1 MMMIRSFAALLALT
15 CLGSSVVQAFQV
27 PSSNNKLAR
36 ESHLINTNNPRAQ
49 LTLFASKKDHSSIKL
64 PSVDNFYDNNHGF
77 QHRDLPPLDDVV
89 DLIEDRMTTYAPLAI
104 SIVAACV
111 GSMTILPIPPAIAA
125 ANSDP
130 IPSAFMAW
138 AHFIGILGVSGGLV
152 AERLLIRQNLS
163 LEDEIRMNNADGIY
177 GLSALSLLIS
187 GYFRVTSFAKG
198 WYYYQNEPLFWI
210 KMSSV
215 AILGAL
221 SFFPAIILFR
231 RDLKRRELKPGEEL
245 APLSDK
251 IIDRMTTIINAELLA
266 LLTIPLFATLMARG
280 VLYMNGFPWPIGVV
294 LYLTCLG
301 GAGFKY
307 GKEAFE
313 MMEEEG
319 ALSTTTQLT
328 TISDEN

>member
-1 MMMIRSFAALLALT
+1 
-15 CLGSSVVQAFQV
+15 
-27 PSSNNKLAR
+27 
-36 ESHLINTNNPRAQ
+36 
-49 LTLFASKKDHSSIKL
+49 
-64 PSVDNFYDNNHGF
+64 
-77 QHRDLPPLDDVV
+77 
-89 DLIEDRMTTYAPLAI
+89 MTIHAPLVMATV
-104 SIVAACV
+104 VAFV
-111 GSMTILPIPPAIAA
+111 GSMMIFPIPPALA

-138 AHFIGILGVSGGLV
+138 AHFVGILGVSGGLV

-177 GLSALSLLIS
+177 GLAALSLLLS

-198 WYYYQNEPLFWI
+198 WEFYQNEPLFWI

-215 AILGAL
+215 AVLGAL

-231 RDLKRRELKPGEEL
+231 RDLKRRELNPGEEL
-245 APLSDK
+245 VPLSDK

-280 VLYMNGFPWPIGVV
+280 VLYMNGFPWPIGVM

-307 GKEAFE
+307 GKEAFD

-319 ALSTTTQLT
+319 ALSTTSQMT